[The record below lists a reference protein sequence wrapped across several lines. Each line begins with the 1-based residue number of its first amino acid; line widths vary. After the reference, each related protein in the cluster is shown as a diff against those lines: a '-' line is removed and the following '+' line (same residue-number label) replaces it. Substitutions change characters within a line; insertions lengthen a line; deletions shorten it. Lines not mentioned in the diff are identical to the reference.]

1 MFIHVSG
8 HFDDSE
14 SRQILKHMKNGW
26 HVNIVADAE
35 SGLYLCSSDIQP
47 ANFKKY
53 DHGQL
58 VALDFRATCFMP
70 RSFMGVAMKKTQNH
84 FCQLVARKITY
95 PESDDVWLWSQPLI
109 ILFSLVKGHSVSATF
124 HFYSPTWTDFY
135 HCAVFPRGL
144 ERKTNFN

>member
-84 FCQLVARKITY
+84 FCQMVARKITY
-95 PESDDVWLWSQPLI
+95 PESDDVSAMVSASDYIVQFGQRPFGKRDFSF
-109 ILFSLVKGHSVSATF
+109 LFSYL
-124 HFYSPTWTDFY
+124 D
-135 HCAVFPRGL
+135 
-144 ERKTNFN
+144 